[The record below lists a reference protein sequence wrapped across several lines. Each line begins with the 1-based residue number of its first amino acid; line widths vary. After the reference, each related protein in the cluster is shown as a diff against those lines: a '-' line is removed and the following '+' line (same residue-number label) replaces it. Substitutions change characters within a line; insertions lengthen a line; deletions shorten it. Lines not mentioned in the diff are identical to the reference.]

1 MLRFLLSVEEKELGD
16 SVADMIACST
26 DDLLQTP
33 SSNATPACS
42 ENLQRFNEVLYPL
55 SSYEALSNLARSGS

>member
-26 DDLLQTP
+26 DDNLLQTP
-33 SSNATPACS
+33 SSNATPSCS
-42 ENLQRFNEVLYPL
+42 ETLQRFNE
-55 SSYEALSNLARSGS
+55 ALLFTR